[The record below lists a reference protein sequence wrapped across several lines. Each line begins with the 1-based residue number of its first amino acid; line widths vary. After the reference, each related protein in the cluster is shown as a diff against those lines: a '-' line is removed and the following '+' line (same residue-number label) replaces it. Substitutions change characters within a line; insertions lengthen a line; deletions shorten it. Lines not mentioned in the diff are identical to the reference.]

1 MAITF
6 LKSIL
11 VKLRNKLLNA
21 RNGRTGDQFAKSFK
35 EDQQK
40 EEAFDHKKRGF
51 SSVSVEQISS
61 MEHFTGRSCAPRKAA
76 VSSLFS
82 ALLAVWQLT

>member
-11 VKLRNKLLNA
+11 IKFRNKLVNA
-21 RNGRTGDQFAKSFK
+21 RNGRTRDQFAKSFK

-51 SSVSVEQISS
+51 SSVSVEQIVGSVGRYHEFDS
-61 MEHFTGRSCAPRKAA
+61 FQTVRRHFLG
-76 VSSLFS
+76 VH
-82 ALLAVWQLT
+82 